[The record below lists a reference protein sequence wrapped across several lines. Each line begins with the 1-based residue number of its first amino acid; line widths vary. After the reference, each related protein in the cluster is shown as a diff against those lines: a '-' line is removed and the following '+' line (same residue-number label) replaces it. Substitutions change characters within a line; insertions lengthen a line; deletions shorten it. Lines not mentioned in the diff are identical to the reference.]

1 MALPAILCA
10 GLLVGCGA
18 EPPAEEHVRVL
29 AQTVK
34 MAEFASATSITG
46 DIQAR
51 VQADQSFR
59 VGGKIVERRTR
70 RGRTFYG
77 CENYPNCD
85 YTTWDTPQQ
94 QKCEKCGAFL
104 LKHHFKNG
112 RGMLYCS
119 NDACETRIN
128 HPINKELEK
137 MRERAE
143 AKRKREAEKMAAEAE
158 KKENP

>member
-1 MALPAILCA
+1 MHNAVNIFTNSAKILVNFRI
-10 GLLVGCGA
+10 GYSYN
-18 EPPAEEHVRVL
+18 R
-29 AQTVK
+29 
-34 MAEFASATSITG
+34 
-46 DIQAR
+46 
-51 VQADQSFR
+51 QSVF
-59 VGGKIVERRTR
+59 
-70 RGRTFYG
+70 F
-77 CENYPNCD
+77 
-85 YTTWDTPQQ
+85 
-94 QKCEKCGAFL
+94 EKCGAFL
-104 LKHHFKNG
+104 LKYHFKNG

>member
-10 GLLVGCGA
+10 SLLVGCGA

-59 VGGKIVERRTR
+59 VGGKIV
-70 RGRTFYG
+70 
-77 CENYPNCD
+77 
-85 YTTWDTPQQ
+85 
-94 QKCEKCGAFL
+94 
-104 LKHHFKNG
+104 
-112 RGMLYCS
+112 
-119 NDACETRIN
+119 
-128 HPINKELEK
+128 
-137 MRERAE
+137 
-143 AKRKREAEKMAAEAE
+143 
-158 KKENP
+158 

>member
-1 MALPAILCA
+1 MVIKQGRYGKFLACPGFPECRNTKP
-10 GLLVGCGA
+10 LLKDTG
-18 EPPAEEHVRVL
+18 
-29 AQTVK
+29 VK
-34 MAEFASATSITG
+34 CPKC
-46 DIQAR
+46 
-51 VQADQSFR
+51 
-59 VGGKIVERRTR
+59 GGKIVERRTR

-77 CENYPNCD
+77 CENYPDCD

>member
-1 MALPAILCA
+1 MKDT
-10 GLLVGCGA
+10 G
-18 EPPAEEHVRVL
+18 
-29 AQTVK
+29 VK
-34 MAEFASATSITG
+34 CPKC
-46 DIQAR
+46 
-51 VQADQSFR
+51 
-59 VGGKIVERRTR
+59 GGKIVERRTR

-77 CENYPNCD
+77 CENYPDCD

-94 QKCEKCGAFL
+94 QKYKKCGAFL